1 MANIPATEF
10 KAKCLALMN
19 RVAERQES
27 FVITKRGKPVARLV
41 PLERKAEGSIFGWL
55 RARGSIQGDI
65 VSPAVP
71 SEAWETLK
79 EWNELV
85 TPERLGRTGRRR
97 SMERKT
103 RSRR

>member
-27 FVITKRGKPVARLV
+27 FVITKRGKPIARLV
-41 PLERKAEGSIFGWL
+41 PLEHKPENSIFGWL

-65 VSPAVP
+65 VSPAIT
-71 SEAWETLK
+71 SEAWETLR
-79 EWNELV
+79 EWNELAARDG
-85 TPERLGRTGRRR
+85 PRRTGRRR
-97 SMERKT
+97 LT
-103 RSRR
+103 QGYPRSRR

>member
-41 PLERKAEGSIFGWL
+41 PLERKAESSIFGWL

-71 SEAWETLK
+71 LEAWETLK

-85 TPERLGRTGRRR
+85 TPERLRRTLRRR

>member
-27 FVITKRGKPVARLV
+27 FVITKRGKPIARLV
-41 PLERKAEGSIFGWL
+41 PLEHKPEDSIFGWL

-65 VSPAVP
+65 VSPAIT
-71 SEAWETLK
+71 SEAWEMLR
-79 EWNELV
+79 EWNELAAHGG
-85 TPERLGRTGRRR
+85 PRRTGRRR
-97 SMERKT
+97 LT
-103 RSRR
+103 QGLPRSRR